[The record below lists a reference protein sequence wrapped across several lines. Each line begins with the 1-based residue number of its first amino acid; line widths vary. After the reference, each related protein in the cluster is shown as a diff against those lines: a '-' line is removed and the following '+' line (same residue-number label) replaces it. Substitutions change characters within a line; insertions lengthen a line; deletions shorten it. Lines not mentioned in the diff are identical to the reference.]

1 MSLKN
6 DFINVFPLVGS
17 LPNNLIP
24 YNQSGTYTAYDRIYL
39 KYSESP

>member
-6 DFINVFPLVGS
+6 YFINVFPLAGS

-24 YNQSGTYTAYDRIYL
+24 HNQSGTYKAYDRIYP
-39 KYSESP
+39 KYFELL

>member
-6 DFINVFPLVGS
+6 DFVNVFPLAGS

-24 YNQSGTYTAYDRIYL
+24 HDQLGTYKACDRIYL
-39 KYSESP
+39 KCFESP